1 MLQVK
6 TPEEVLCLIHDKFRP
21 VSELTE
27 FVPISAAAG
36 RTLSEDITA
45 EEYVPDFNRS
55 TVDGYALRAADTFG
69 CSDAIPAVLS
79 LQEEI
84 RMGEDAGFAL
94 LRAILSLQGEIRM
107 GEDAGFA
114 LLRENCA
121 YVPTGGALPE
131 GADCAVM
138 LEYTEDYGDGTIGI
152 LKPGAPG
159 MNVIF
164 RGDDVYPGK
173 VVLQAGRVLSAQ
185 DIGALAAIG
194 RTVVPVQRKLK
205 IGVISTG
212 DELVPPGQKPLPGQ
226 VRDVNTAL
234 LSALLT
240 EQGAEV
246 HSYGIIVDDEDLL
259 RETVTRAVQECDAV
273 LLSGGSSVGV
283 KDASCRII
291 ESLGELLLHGIA
303 LKPGKPTIM
312 GRAGNKPLVGLPGH
326 PVAAFVVARLFMPL
340 IGLPGHPVAAFV
352 VARLFVVPLLDRL
365 AGRERPLWSVT
376 AELSESVGANH
387 GRAQV
392 NPCRLLRQDGR
403 VLALPIRS
411 KSGLITQLAGADGFF
426 CIERDC
432 EGLPKGAPVQV
443 YLNA

>member
-55 TVDGYALRAADTFG
+55 TVDGYAVRATDTFG
-69 CSDAIPAVLS
+69 CSDAIP
-79 LQEEI
+79 
-84 RMGEDAGFAL
+84 
-94 LRAILSLQGEIRM
+94 AILSLQGEIRM

-326 PVAAFVVARLFMPL
+326 PVAAFVVARLFM
-340 IGLPGHPVAAFV
+340 
-352 VARLFVVPLLDRL
+352 VPLLDRL
-365 AGRERPLWSVT
+365 AGRERTLWSVT

-392 NPCRLLRQDGR
+392 NPCRLIRQDER
-403 VLALPIRS
+403 VLALPIRP

>member
-36 RTLSEDITA
+36 RILSEDIIA

-55 TVDGYALRAADTFG
+55 TVDGYAVRAADTFG
-69 CSDAIPAVLS
+69 CSDAIP
-79 LQEEI
+79 
-84 RMGEDAGFAL
+84 
-94 LRAILSLQGEIRM
+94 AILSLQGEIRM

-121 YVPTGGALPE
+121 YVPPGGALPE

-173 VVLQAGRVLSAQ
+173 IVLQAGRVLSAQ

-312 GRAGNKPLVGLPGH
+312 GRSGNK
-326 PVAAFVVARLFMPL
+326 PL

>member
-6 TPEEVLCLIHDKFRP
+6 TPEEVLRLIHDKFRP
-21 VSELTE
+21 VSELAE
-27 FVPISAAAG
+27 SVPLTAAAG
-36 RTLSEDITA
+36 RTLSEDIIA

-55 TVDGYALRAADTFG
+55 TVDGYAVRAADTFG
-69 CSDAIPAVLS
+69 CSDAIP
-79 LQEEI
+79 
-84 RMGEDAGFAL
+84 
-94 LRAILSLQGEIRM
+94 AILSLQGEIRM

-138 LEYTEDYGDGTIGI
+138 LEYTEDYEDGTIGI

-173 VVLQAGRVLSAQ
+173 IVLQAGRVLSAQ

-326 PVAAFVVARLFMPL
+326 PVAAFVVARLFM
-340 IGLPGHPVAAFV
+340 
-352 VARLFVVPLLDRL
+352 VPLLDRL